1 MVGYNEF
8 FPQWIY
14 IIFKMEEYYIPIA
27 KVTKLAV
34 KVLLGLRN
42 KNSNIVL
49 LNGLFV
55 SSTVASESMT
65 Y

>member
-14 IIFKMEEYYIPIA
+14 IIFKMDEYYIPIA
-27 KVTKLAV
+27 KITKPAV
-34 KVLLGLRN
+34 KVSLGLRN
-42 KNSNIVL
+42 KNSNTVL
-49 LNGLFV
+49 LNGLFS
-55 SSTVASESMT
+55 SSTVASESMI